1 MEFSNKTGNYKIDDI
16 DIYVFPDKIIVDTG
30 NRSRRQR
37 DDDYERSGSGSGKKN
52 KGSDG
57 NSDGNGKKKEK
68 GDWLNDLL
76 DNAQDIVT
84 GKKQV

>member
-1 MEFSNKTGNYKIDDI
+1 MEFPNKTGSYKVDDV
-16 DIYVFPDKIIVDTG
+16 DIYVFPDKIVVDTG

-37 DDDYERSGSGSGKKN
+37 DDDYERSGSGKKN
-52 KGSDG
+52 KGSDN
-57 NSDGNGKKKEK
+57 NSDGNGKKKS
-68 GDWLNDLL
+68 DWLNDLL